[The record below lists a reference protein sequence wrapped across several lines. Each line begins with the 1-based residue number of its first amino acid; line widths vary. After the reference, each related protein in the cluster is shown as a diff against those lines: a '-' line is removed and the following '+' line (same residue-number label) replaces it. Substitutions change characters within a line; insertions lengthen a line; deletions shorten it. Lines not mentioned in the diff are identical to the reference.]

1 MNYDF
6 RSPQTDLETIVQ
18 EYVYNPSDDVMH
30 EVVEAA
36 KGLIYHFAH
45 LYSPTRPC
53 EDLVQAGYEGLLKA
67 LKRFD
72 PTRKVQFVTFATH
85 YITGEMR
92 HYLRS
97 ETSYHRPRALAEL
110 QEKIFEVSEVLTK
123 TLDRPPSLDEVADE
137 VNVTKEGIIQ
147 ALKVGRV
154 SMEEINVSAIKSVR
168 YESFKLPIE
177 DRIALTQAFDTLN
190 EVQRRVIYLIFFKD
204 MTQAEAGAELGIG
217 QRQVSR
223 HLKRGLDLMARHIG

>member
-1 MNYDF
+1 MVYETKSVQSDF
-6 RSPQTDLETIVQ
+6 ETIVQ
-18 EYVYNPSDDVMH
+18 DYIFNPNDDSMH

-36 KGLIYHFAH
+36 RGLIYHFAQM
-45 LYSPTRPC
+45 YSPTRPC
-53 EDLVQAGYEGLLKA
+53 EDLVQAGYEGLIKA

-72 PTRKVQFVTFATH
+72 PSRNVQFVTFATH
-85 YITGEMR
+85 YVTGEMR

-97 ETSYHRPRALAEL
+97 ETSYHRPRTLAEL
-110 QEKIFEVSEVLTK
+110 QERIFEVSDQLTK
-123 TLDRPPSLDEVADE
+123 KLDRPPTLDEVADE
-137 VNVTKEGIIQ
+137 VNVTKEGVIQ

-154 SMEEINVSAIKSVR
+154 SMEEINLQAIKSVR

-177 DRIALTQAFDTLN
+177 DRIVLTQAFDRLN
-190 EVQRRVIYLIFFKD
+190 EVQRKVIYLIFFKD

-223 HLKRGLDLMARHIG
+223 HLKRGLDMMARHMI